1 VVEGGFKPGE
11 VAVLIDDLATTGG
24 SKFEAIERLG
34 AAGLTVRD
42 VVVLID
48 RQAGARQALA
58 EAGQRLHTVF
68 TLSQLLSQWELVGA
82 VPVDDLANVREY
94 MAREPQ

>member
-1 VVEGGFKPGE
+1 
-11 VAVLIDDLATTGG
+11 
-24 SKFEAIERLG
+24 
-34 AAGLTVRD
+34 VRD

-58 EAGQRLHTVF
+58 QAGLRLHTVF
-68 TLSQLLSQWELVGA
+68 SLSQLLSQWELVGA

-94 MAREPQ
+94 MAREQQ